1 MQIQVSSGAPS
12 AVRAGALVVPVFAD
26 GRLDGAAA
34 ALDAELGGAIAEVLA
49 SGEIKGNANE
59 FALVRASFGEVK
71 RVLIVGLGNRDKFE
85 IASLAKYAG
94 TAVRHL
100 GKRNAKSIAF
110 ALPLEARHRTS
121 DAAAALV
128 EGALAG
134 TIDSTTYR
142 TEPDKPI
149 VLEAVHVLQSAGSHE
164 FDRGALERGVE
175 RGRIVGEAVNATR
188 LLALTPANDM
198 TPRHLAAKA
207 ESVAKEYGLAFHALD
222 EEQMAAKGMGSILG
236 VSRGSAE
243 PARMIVLEYAGD
255 PASSEKLALVGKG
268 LTFDSG
274 GISIKPAENMHEMKY
289 DMCGGAG
296 VIGAMQAIA
305 QLKPKLNVIGV
316 VPSSENLPGPS
327 AVKPG
332 DILRA
337 MNGKTIE
344 VINTDAEGRLILA
357 DALCYARELGATKIV
372 DAATLTGAM
381 VVALGHA
388 ATGTI
393 SNDEAFRD
401 RFLAVAKHTTERY
414 WALPLY
420 DEFSVAVK
428 SEIADLRNST
438 GRAAGSLTASAFL
451 QNFVGDVPWIH
462 LDIAGTAY
470 TDSETPYLAKGPTGT
485 PVRAFVALAEDLAK
499 GAAHAGNGNG
509 TAVAASPATA
519 AH

>member
-1 MQIQVSSGAPS
+1 MQILVTSGAPS
-12 AVRAGALVVPVFAD
+12 ALRAGALVVPVFSD
-26 GRLDGAAA
+26 GRLDGAAQA
-34 ALDAELGGAIAEVLA
+34 VDVELGGAVAEVLA
-49 SGEIKGNANE
+49 SGEIKGNPNE
-59 FALVRASFGEVK
+59 TALIHAAGGNPK
-71 RVLIVGLGNRDKFE
+71 RVLVVGLGKRETFE
-85 IASLAKYAG
+85 PLALAKYAG
-94 TAVRHL
+94 TAVRYL
-100 GKRNAKSIAF
+100 GKRNVTSIAF
-110 ALPLEARHRTS
+110 ALPLEAQRHS
-121 DAAAALV
+121 GEAAGFIV

-149 VLEAVHVLQSAGSHE
+149 ALESIVLAATAGAHE
-164 FDRGALERGVE
+164 FDRHALEHGAE
-175 RGRIVGEAVNATR
+175 HGRIVGEAVNVAR

-198 TPRHLAAKA
+198 TPTHMAAKA
-207 ESVAKEYGLAFHALD
+207 EEIGKTYGLAFHALD

-236 VSRGSAE
+236 VSRGSDE
-243 PARMIVLEYAGD
+243 PARMIVLEYTGD
-255 PASSEKLALVGKG
+255 PGSSEKLALVGKG

-296 VIGAMQAIA
+296 VIGAMSAIA
-305 QLKPKLNVIGV
+305 QLKPKINVLGI
-316 VPSSENLPGPS
+316 VPSSENLPGPR

-332 DILRA
+332 DVLRA

-393 SNDEAFRD
+393 SNDDAFRD
-401 RFLAVAKHTTERY
+401 RFLAIAKHTTERY

-420 DEFSVAVK
+420 DEFSVTVK

-451 QNFVGDVPWIH
+451 KAFVDDVPWIH

-470 TDSETPYLAKGPTGT
+470 TDAETSSLAKGPTGT
-485 PVRAFVALAEDLAK
+485 PVRAFVALAEELANSTSRATN
-499 GAAHAGNGNG
+499 GA
-509 TAVAASPATA
+509 ATA
-519 AH
+519 AAH